1 MSGYLNNPDNNAASS
16 TRLLIALAVAAVLM
30 MAYQAI
36 FPPPMPPAAPSD
48 GSGEQV
54 DELEPLELADSD
66 DPESVDPSGARAPTD
81 IVNHTLQSDAFRVTL
96 TNQGGRIR
104 GIEILAPEQYL
115 PREEMAAVFPER
127 DDDALPL
134 GLLVGIETLQADTLF
149 HVIDE
154 DTNDQS
160 VHWQRQLSN
169 GLVIDK
175 TVSLASTD
183 YSLNASFVLTN
194 RSSDRMR
201 LPSVDV
207 LLPGSVR
214 SDAGGGIFAGY
225 GSRLQTICDGEF
237 GTERRPAAKAD
248 EPRIYDG
255 LVHFAGINETYFL
268 HALIPDSQD
277 THPASAC
284 SVRGLD
290 EDHALVTVTHGE
302 ITLDPGDSV
311 TFNYRLFAGPK
322 DLHFLT
328 PMNADLQRSL
338 DFGWFS
344 FLAVPIRSI
353 LLWIQSW
360 ATNWGL
366 SIIVLTLML
375 NFVLFPMRLSMYRN
389 SRKMAEMNKVLQP
402 RLKEVEKRYP
412 NDPMKKAEEQSRVMK
427 ELGVNPLAGCLPML
441 LPMLIQM
448 PIFFSMFRA
457 ILNSTELYN
466 APFTLWIV
474 DLSQP
479 DPFYVLPIAIGLLFF
494 IQQKLMPAP
503 SVDNQQVIMMQ
514 RLMPLIFTA
523 LMLFMPAGLVLYSL
537 VNTLVAI
544 GQQKLLGGGGSAM
557 PTL

>member
-48 GSGEQV
+48 GSGEQAE
-54 DELEPLELADSD
+54 ELEPLELADSD
-66 DPESVDPSGARAPTD
+66 NPESVDPSGALAPTD

-104 GIEILAPEQYL
+104 GIDILAPEQYL

-149 HVIDE
+149 HVIAE
-154 DTNDQS
+154 DTDDQS

-248 EPRIYDG
+248 EPRVYDG

-290 EDHALVTVTHGE
+290 EDHALVTITHGE
-302 ITLDPGDSV
+302 VTLDPGDSV

-544 GQQKLLGGGGSAM
+544 VQQKLLGGGGSAM

>member
-1 MSGYLNNPDNNAASS
+1 
-16 TRLLIALAVAAVLM
+16 
-30 MAYQAI
+30 
-36 FPPPMPPAAPSD
+36 
-48 GSGEQV
+48 
-54 DELEPLELADSD
+54 
-66 DPESVDPSGARAPTD
+66 
-81 IVNHTLQSDAFRVTL
+81 
-96 TNQGGRIR
+96 
-104 GIEILAPEQYL
+104 
-115 PREEMAAVFPER
+115 
-127 DDDALPL
+127 
-134 GLLVGIETLQADTLF
+134 
-149 HVIDE
+149 
-154 DTNDQS
+154 
-160 VHWQRQLSN
+160 
-169 GLVIDK
+169 
-175 TVSLASTD
+175 
-183 YSLNASFVLTN
+183 
-194 RSSDRMR
+194 
-201 LPSVDV
+201 
-207 LLPGSVR
+207 
-214 SDAGGGIFAGY
+214 
-225 GSRLQTICDGEF
+225 
-237 GTERRPAAKAD
+237 
-248 EPRIYDG
+248 
-255 LVHFAGINETYFL
+255 
-268 HALIPDSQD
+268 
-277 THPASAC
+277 
-284 SVRGLD
+284 
-290 EDHALVTVTHGE
+290 
-302 ITLDPGDSV
+302 
-311 TFNYRLFAGPK
+311 
-322 DLHFLT
+322 
-328 PMNADLQRSL
+328 MNADLQRSL

-544 GQQKLLGGGGSAM
+544 VQQKLLGGGGSAM